1 MENRLE
7 RGVCSRMGEKVEY
20 SNWVSKRIIFLF
32 GFFGFVFLASSIV
45 FWVFIIPS
53 VLTFLLFVYF
63 LYVRYHFSLQGGNL
77 QNQIWTL
84 VLANLDWNGEGRA
97 LDIGCG
103 NGGLTI
109 KLAQKYPKARIIGID
124 YWGKTWDYSKKVCER
139 NAVIEG
145 VSDRVEFQKANAKSL
160 PFEEEYFDA
169 VVSNFVFHMV
179 GKSKDKREVVREA
192 LRVVKKGGKFSF
204 QDEFLVKQL
213 FGDMNDFVETIKS
226 WGASEAEFVQ
236 TRDAEFIPRL
246 LKVPFILGTIGLI
259 KGEK

>member
-1 MENRLE
+1 M
-7 RGVCSRMGEKVEY
+7 GSRMGEKAEY
-20 SNWVSKRIIFLF
+20 NNWVSKRIIFLS
-32 GFFGFVFLASSIV
+32 GFFGFVFLALSLV
-45 FWVFIIPS
+45 FWVFIIPF
-53 VLTFLLFVYF
+53 VLFFLVSVYF
-63 LYVRYHFSLQGGNL
+63 LYVRHQFSSKGGNL

-103 NGGLTI
+103 NGALTI

-145 VSDRVEFQKANAKSL
+145 VSGRVEFQKANAESL
-160 PFEEEYFDA
+160 PFEEGYFDA

-179 GKSKDKREVVREA
+179 GKSKDKRGVVREA

-213 FGDMNDFVETIKS
+213 FGDMNDFGKTIKS
-226 WGASEAEFVQ
+226 WGVSEVEFVQ
-236 TRDAEFIPRL
+236 TRDADFIPRL
-246 LKVPFILGTIGLI
+246 LKVPFVLGTIGLI
-259 KGEK
+259 RGEK